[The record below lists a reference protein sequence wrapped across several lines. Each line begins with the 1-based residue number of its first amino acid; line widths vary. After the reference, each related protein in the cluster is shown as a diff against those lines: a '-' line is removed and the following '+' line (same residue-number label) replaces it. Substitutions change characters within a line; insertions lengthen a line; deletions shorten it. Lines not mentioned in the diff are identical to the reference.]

1 MGADS
6 RTTPP
11 VTIAGL
17 PAGAPRYAKFWERLA
32 AGAIDLALVAV
43 FIFVLAM
50 IANLFTTIAPNK
62 PTVILTGAGEAGQ
75 ITTEEFDRLR
85 QELRLDAPWYM
96 RKGLFRVLGIVAVV
110 GIAAYFWLLTGILGQ
125 TLGKLALRIQVV
137 DSQGTV
143 PGLGRAALRELL
155 AKHVLYWLVIASLV
169 IAFLI
174 FALSLAV
181 VAALLALGL
190 TVVGVLAF
198 LWMIWDQRKQGW
210 HDKLARTY
218 VVKKPRP

>member
-1 MGADS
+1 
-6 RTTPP
+6 
-11 VTIAGL
+11 
-17 PAGAPRYAKFWERLA
+17 
-32 AGAIDLALVAV
+32 
-43 FIFVLAM
+43 M

-198 LWMIWDQRKQGW
+198 LWMTWDQRKQGW

>member
-1 MGADS
+1 
-6 RTTPP
+6 
-11 VTIAGL
+11 
-17 PAGAPRYAKFWERLA
+17 
-32 AGAIDLALVAV
+32 
-43 FIFVLAM
+43 
-50 IANLFTTIAPNK
+50 
-62 PTVILTGAGEAGQ
+62 
-75 ITTEEFDRLR
+75 
-85 QELRLDAPWYM
+85 M

-155 AKHVLYWLVIASLV
+155 AKHVLYWLVIA
-169 IAFLI
+169 FLI

-210 HDKLARTY
+210 HDKLAGTY

>member
-6 RTTPP
+6 GTTPP